1 MSHNILSV
9 FQKAIFLFL
18 FLLATSL
25 TFSQSYLGVIIKQVN
40 FREGPGTDY
49 SVIKSLKPG
58 ATVFITSLNE
68 ESDFYNVIDVNTDLE
83 GYVNKQYIKVGKQI
97 KESDGS
103 FISASG
109 NSSADEAEAKIY
121 NNTTKTMTLKLNEEV
136 YKFNPHETKNIVLTP
151 GIYSFRAS
159 APNVIPNVG
168 KKNFEVNSAYSWEF
182 YIVTTRR

>member
-1 MSHNILSV
+1 MRKIAVLFVLLFIV
-9 FQKAIFLFL
+9 F
-18 FLLATSL
+18 TSNA
-25 TFSQSYLGVIIKQVN
+25 QSYLGTISKQVN

-49 SVIKSLKPG
+49 NVIKSLKPG
-58 ATVFITSLNE
+58 ATVFISSINDD
-68 ESDFYNVIDVNTDLE
+68 SDFYNVIDVNTDLE
-83 GYVNKQYIKVGKQI
+83 GYVNKQYVKVGKQI

-109 NSSADEAEAKIY
+109 NSSADDAEAKIY

-168 KKNFEVNSAYSWEF
+168 KKNFMVNNAYSWEF